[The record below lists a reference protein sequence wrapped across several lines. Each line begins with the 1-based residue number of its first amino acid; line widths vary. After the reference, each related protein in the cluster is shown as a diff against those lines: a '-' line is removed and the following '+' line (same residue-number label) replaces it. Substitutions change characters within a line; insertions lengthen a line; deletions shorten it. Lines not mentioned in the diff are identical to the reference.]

1 MTLTTTTAYRTLVAR
16 AILNESVDLL
26 PATLRLGI
34 GHFAGGVIVPPTPSE
49 TALDDEVISGVALTV
64 TRVGALV
71 RCTAEVVGGAT
82 PYDITEAGLFTA
94 SGVMVLIDVFRPR
107 TLTNGLTFD
116 FRYTLLPEV
125 N

>member
-16 AILNESVDLL
+16 AIMGESVDIL
-26 PATLRLGI
+26 PATLRLGT
-34 GHFAGGVIVPPTPSE
+34 GHFSGGALVPPTPTE
-49 TALDDEVISGVALTV
+49 TNLGTVVISGVTLTV
-64 TRVGALV
+64 ARVGALV

-82 PYDITEAGLFTA
+82 AYDITEAGLFTA
-94 SGVMVLIDVFRPR
+94 AGTMVLIDVFRPR

>member
-16 AILNESVDLL
+16 AIMGDAVVML
-26 PATLRLGI
+26 PTTLKLGT
-34 GHFAGGVIVPPTPSE
+34 GHFSGGVLVPPTPSE
-49 TALDDEVISGVALTV
+49 TDLATAVITGVALTV

-71 RCTAEVVGGAT
+71 RCTAEVIGGAT

-94 SGVMVLIDVFRPR
+94 DGTMVLIDVFRPR

-116 FRYTLLPEV
+116 FRYTLIPEV